1 MYMKK
6 ILVLLLF
13 TSFWAF
19 SFAQN
24 LDRISMSSGGA
35 TTDEVN
41 YVIGETFNFTIAGGD
56 IVIETGSLGSESNT
70 GGEGVFTIVKEV
82 ATNNPMYCYPN
93 PVRDIL
99 TLKTG
104 LKAGVKIN
112 LLIYNSNGQVVYQK
126 TQANQDELRMNLSN
140 LAPGTYHLAVIEEE
154 TETINAVKII
164 KN

>member
-1 MYMKK
+1 
-6 ILVLLLF
+6 
-13 TSFWAF
+13 AF

-35 TTDEVN
+35 ATDEVN

-56 IVIETGSLGSESNT
+56 IVLETGSLGSESNT
-70 GGEGVFTIVKEV
+70 GGEGVFTIVQEV
-82 ATNNPMYCYPN
+82 AVNMPMYCYPN

-99 TLKTG
+99 TLKTS
-104 LKAGVKIN
+104 LKTGVKIN
-112 LLIYNSNGQVVYQK
+112 LLIYNSNGQIVYQK

-164 KN
+164 KQ